1 MGIVTTQL
9 SSFPELPKERFLYG
23 MQSDIIF
30 LKMELAHVVIS
41 GDGSLDGA
49 HDIKT
54 RSIMQVPNLR
64 NFIVDNL
71 VEVTVLCIQP

>member
-1 MGIVTTQL
+1 M
-9 SSFPELPKERFLYG
+9 
-23 MQSDIIF
+23 
-30 LKMELAHVVIS
+30 VIS

-64 NFIVDNL
+64 NFIEEL
-71 VEVTVLCIQP
+71 EFACPSIEKI